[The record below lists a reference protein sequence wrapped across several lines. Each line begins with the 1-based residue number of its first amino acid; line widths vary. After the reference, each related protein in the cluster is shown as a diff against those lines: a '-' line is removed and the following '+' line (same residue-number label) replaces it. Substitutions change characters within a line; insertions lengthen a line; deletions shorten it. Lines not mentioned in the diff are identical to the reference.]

1 MYGRGGAQFS
11 FGPPQTPEII
21 KNLLIANGVVFI
33 AQLIGPRFGFDVT
46 SFGVVQP
53 AAVWGDFQIWR
64 IFTYMWLHSTDSYMH
79 IVFNM
84 LSLWMFGSSLALV
97 WGEERFLRYY
107 LVCGTGAG
115 FMIASL
121 PFLLGMLGIP
131 SSIADLTGVTLG
143 ASGAVM
149 GVLLAY
155 SFTWPDRT
163 IMLLFPP
170 IPIRAIYLIPV
181 LFVMEWMSSAT
192 SHGNVSHTGHL
203 AGVLVGWIYLL
214 NEGRT
219 PGAPT
224 LNTFVLKWRRYRM
237 RQKIKAVHKEDRDA
251 RQRDRDDN
259 DGTRRFH

>member
-33 AQLIGPRFGFDVT
+33 AQLIGPRLGFDVT

-64 IFTYMWLHSTDSYMH
+64 IFTYMWLHSPTSIMH
-79 IVFNM
+79 IAFNM

-107 LVCGTGAG
+107 LVCGSGAG

-121 PFLLGMLGIP
+121 PYLLGMLGIS

-170 IPIRAIYLIPV
+170 IPIRSISLIPV

-192 SHGNVSHTGHL
+192 GGGNVSHTGHL
-203 AGVLVGWIYLL
+203 AGVFVGWIYLL

-224 LNTFVLKWRRYRM
+224 LNSFLLKWRRYRM
-237 RQKIKAVHKEDRDA
+237 RQKIKSVHKEDRDA
-251 RQRDRDDN
+251 RRRDRDD
-259 DGTRRFH
+259 DDDARRFH